1 MAIDKR
7 LVVVVIHIVVC
18 FEWMNIR
25 KSIRLCLR
33 RAGIRVNGDGLF
45 VCSSY
50 RWRQRRTELRVFVCS
65 VCTHLANIESNS
77 PDSEQHQSCFSPA
90 VSFATCVREKE
101 REIDYQKRQ
110 LRRGF
115 WIFTTHKFPLNS
127 SFFTSG
133 SPSRNTFLFS
143 CYSDS
148 VCYWRQT
155 ICLIAAWQATND
167 VISTK
172 LYIFINRTS
181 MLHTR
186 YFISGVCA
194 LLRCDNKW
202 ISSVPSIYRHR
213 KRIYWNCEGTI
224 KTEKKAHRRSE
235 VSDNY
240 ELVRAVRA
248 ACV

>member
-45 VCSSY
+45 VCNSY

-115 WIFTTHKFPLNS
+115 LPHTSFHWILLASLLVRHRGIRFCFLVTPILCVIDDKQFAWLPHDRPQTTSYRQNYIYLSIGH
-127 SFFTSG
+127 
-133 SPSRNTFLFS
+133 R
-143 CYSDS
+143 CYI
-148 VCYWRQT
+148 R
-155 ICLIAAWQATND
+155 
-167 VISTK
+167 VISLVVCVLCCGATTSEFHQFL
-172 LYIFINRTS
+172 LYIDIENV
-181 MLHTR
+181 
-186 YFISGVCA
+186 YI
-194 LLRCDNKW
+194 
-202 ISSVPSIYRHR
+202 
-213 KRIYWNCEGTI
+213 GTV
-224 KTEKKAHRRSE
+224 KEQ
-235 VSDNY
+235 
-240 ELVRAVRA
+240 
-248 ACV
+248 

>member
-45 VCSSY
+45 VCNSY

-101 REIDYQKRQ
+101 RLITKNGSFVGDFYHTQVSIEFFF
-110 LRRGF
+110 LHF
-115 WIFTTHKFPLNS
+115 WFAIAEYVFV
-127 SFFTSG
+127 
-133 SPSRNTFLFS
+133 FL
-143 CYSDS
+143 
-148 VCYWRQT
+148 
-155 ICLIAAWQATND
+155 
-167 VISTK
+167 
-172 LYIFINRTS
+172 
-181 MLHTR
+181 
-186 YFISGVCA
+186 
-194 LLRCDNKW
+194 LLRFCVLLTTNNLLDCRMTGHKRRH
-202 ISSVPSIYRHR
+202 IDKIIY
-213 KRIYWNCEGTI
+213 IYQ
-224 KTEKKAHRRSE
+224 
-235 VSDNY
+235 SDIDVTY
-240 ELVRAVRA
+240 ALFH
-248 ACV
+248 